1 MSLVCRNVTAE
12 KGAEVDA
19 GLDLLDHSVI
29 PRPLKVRSEADLGSH
44 TPRAHIRRL
53 GGSQAYIPAVQ
64 LGGEGKETYPGLE
77 DLTSAFEGV
86 YENT

>member
-64 LGGEGKETYPGLE
+64 LGGEEKETYPGLE